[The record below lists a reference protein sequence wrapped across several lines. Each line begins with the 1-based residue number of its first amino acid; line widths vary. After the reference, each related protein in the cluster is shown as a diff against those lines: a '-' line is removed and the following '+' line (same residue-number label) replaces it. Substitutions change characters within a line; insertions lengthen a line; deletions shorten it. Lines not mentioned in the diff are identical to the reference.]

1 MNELHRHIETLL
13 LENDCLTVPGLGGFV
28 AHYIP
33 AKYNVDSF
41 SFEPPTRIIGFNQ
54 QLKMNDG
61 LLVQSY
67 MALYGLSY
75 ADAYRL
81 VEQEVEQLKEKLY
94 IEGEIEIE
102 NIGTLSYD
110 INGHYDFVPLD
121 NLLTTPS
128 LYALGSFEIQ
138 PLADAPVN
146 TLLGTERKEAEEPHT
161 AILKPLAE
169 KTEKVIEHAVAKHIS
184 MWPSYLSGAVAT
196 VALIIISFMFST
208 PLKNTYMDAE
218 GMEAGIITGQSLE
231 DFKKHSL
238 ALNTIKIRQIAD
250 LNHFQ
255 HESQGTSGSSTNRPD
270 NNAKETRTL
279 TSENKTNKEETD
291 STTKTDSKSLIT
303 GNEFKS
309 QNKKDAEVPN
319 VASTK
324 NAQHISVSQAREIQ
338 KFKTET
344 PAKRRYHLIIASVGS
359 PKDAQDMVSSL
370 KAQGNH
376 DASAIIGEGRNR
388 VALDSFEKE
397 SDAYKA
403 LNVISE
409 SGHYKGAWVLKK

>member
-1 MNELHRHIETLL
+1 MNELYRHIETLL

-33 AKYNVDSF
+33 AKYNVENF

-75 ADAYRL
+75 TDAFRL
-81 VEQEVEQLKEKLY
+81 VEQEIEQLKEKLY
-94 IEGEIEIE
+94 IEGEVEIE

-110 INGHYDFVPLD
+110 IDGHYDFVPLD

-128 LYALGSFEIQ
+128 LYALGSFDIQ
-138 PLADAPVN
+138 PLADAAAS
-146 TLLGTERKEAEEPHT
+146 TCLTTEKKEKAETHT
-161 AILKPLAE
+161 TILKPLAE
-169 KTEKVIEHAVAKHIS
+169 KTEKVIEHTVAKHIS

-196 VALIIISFMFST
+196 IALIIISFMFST

-250 LNHFQ
+250 FNHP
-255 HESQGTSGSSTNRPD
+255 ESPKTSRA
-270 NNAKETRTL
+270 NNVKETRIL
-279 TSENKTNKEETD
+279 VTSDKKSDIEKQDSVAKLNSKRASMASEPQPQHNKEGELAKATP
-291 STTKTDSKSLIT
+291 TKSS
-303 GNEFKS
+303 
-309 QNKKDAEVPN
+309 
-319 VASTK
+319 
-324 NAQHISVSQAREIQ
+324 QHISVSQAREIQ
-338 KFKTET
+338 QLKTET

-370 KAQGNH
+370 KSQGNH

-397 SDAYKA
+397 TDAYKA
-403 LNVISE
+403 LNALSE
-409 SGHYKGAWVLKK
+409 SGIYKGAWVLRK

>member
-1 MNELHRHIETLL
+1 MNELYRHIETLL

-33 AKYNVDSF
+33 AKYNVENF

-75 ADAYRL
+75 TDAFRL
-81 VEQEVEQLKEKLY
+81 VEQEIEQLKEKLY
-94 IEGEIEIE
+94 IEGEVEIE

-110 INGHYDFVPLD
+110 IDGHYDFVPLD

-128 LYALGSFEIQ
+128 LYALGSFDIQ
-138 PLADAPVN
+138 PLADAAASRCL
-146 TLLGTERKEAEEPHT
+146 TTEKKEKAETHT
-161 AILKPLAE
+161 TILKPLAE
-169 KTEKVIEHAVAKHIS
+169 KTEKVIEHTVAKHIS

-196 VALIIISFMFST
+196 IALIIISFMFST

-250 LNHFQ
+250 FNHP
-255 HESQGTSGSSTNRPD
+255 ESPKTSSA
-270 NNAKETRTL
+270 NNVKETRIL
-279 TSENKTNKEETD
+279 VTSDKKSDIEKVHWLYFPDKDINFYRVGFYDVILDTD
-291 STTKTDSKSLIT
+291 KLSMYVEIGYESDFDIT
-303 GNEFKS
+303 S
-309 QNKKDAEVPN
+309 
-319 VASTK
+319 S
-324 NAQHISVSQAREIQ
+324 EIQ
-338 KFKTET
+338 KQLSLTLDNLARCGIINDHVLLSHNYVIMDPAYVHITEESNSIVGELKHEL
-344 PAKRRYHLIIASVGS
+344 AKYDVYSIGRYGSWTYCSIEDCIIEAKNLV
-359 PKDAQDMVSSL
+359 DRL
-370 KAQGNH
+370 K
-376 DASAIIGEGRNR
+376 R
-388 VALDSFEKE
+388 
-397 SDAYKA
+397 
-403 LNVISE
+403 
-409 SGHYKGAWVLKK
+409 